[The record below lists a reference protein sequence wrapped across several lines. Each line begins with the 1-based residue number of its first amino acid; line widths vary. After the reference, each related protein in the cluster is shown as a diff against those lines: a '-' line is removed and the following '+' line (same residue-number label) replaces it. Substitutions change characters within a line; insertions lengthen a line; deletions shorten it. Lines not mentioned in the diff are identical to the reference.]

1 MERNELRGPGYWNVD
16 ASLFK
21 SFNIGGRSQL
31 ELRVEAQ
38 NLFNHVNLG
47 NPNAEVGVPGNLNAT
62 AGFITG
68 TAPNHVMRN
77 VQFAARFSF

>member
-1 MERNELRGPGYWNVD
+1 M
-16 ASLFK
+16 
-21 SFNIGGRSQL
+21 
-31 ELRVEAQ
+31 
-38 NLFNHVNLG
+38 NLG
-47 NPNAEVGVPGNLNAT
+47 NPNSEVGVPGNLNAT